1 MNRLKRQAT
10 ILGGFIITIWLLEL
24 IDSIFLHQALNTFGV
39 WPRRLRGLWGI
50 LFMPLLHGSL
60 AHVAANTMPFLVLG
74 WLVMLRRLSD
84 FIVVTTVTML
94 VTGAGIWFFGA
105 SRSVYIGASG
115 LIFGYFGFLLFRGY
129 FKRSLQ
135 SLLVT
140 LVVIILYGGLLW
152 GVVPQRNGIS
162 WEVHLL
168 GFVGGALCAR
178 LLVRLEVQESPA
190 DESLSVF
197 VDET

>member
-1 MNRLKRQAT
+1 MNRLKHQAT

-105 SRSVYIGASG
+105 FRSVYIGASG

-190 DESLSVF
+190 DESLSAF